1 MFVGQP
7 LWGSI
12 GYTLGALLGTQIA
25 DKTRRNILLIG
36 DGSFQLTAQEL
47 STILYNN
54 LNPILFIINND
65 GYTVERYIHGANRH
79 YNDINM
85 WDYKSLPQ
93 VFNGSSKS
101 VSFKVTSAKELDT
114 VLNKINNIKDKLVLV
129 EVVMGKMDAP
139 KLLKNLSEKFSKQ
152 NQY

>member
-1 MFVGQP
+1 
-7 LWGSI
+7 
-12 GYTLGALLGTQIA
+12 
-25 DKTRRNILLIG
+25 
-36 DGSFQLTAQEL
+36 
-47 STILYNN
+47 
-54 LNPILFIINND
+54 
-65 GYTVERYIHGANRH
+65 
-79 YNDINM
+79 M